1 MAATDNFRKQHG
13 EMFEIVKRIEALLEP
28 QKAAAS
34 ANEVRGLLSTMM
46 GKLTLHLAMEDNVLY
61 PRLQNH
67 QDPKVREMAKQF
79 MNEMAGV
86 KPTVEA
92 FGRKWTE
99 SEIRNNAAAFCA
111 ETKKLFA
118 VLADRIKRENTQLYP
133 MADAATVNA

>member
-1 MAATDNFRKQHG
+1 MAATDSFRKQHA
-13 EMFEIVKRIEALLEP
+13 EMAEVVKRIEALLDP

-67 QDPKVREMAKQF
+67 QDSKVRETATRF
-79 MNEMAGV
+79 MNEMAGM
-86 KPTVEA
+86 KPTVDA

-99 SEIRNNAAAFCA
+99 SEIRNNAAGFCA

-118 VLADRIKRENTQLYP
+118 VLADRMKRENTQLYP
-133 MADAATVNA
+133 MTDAVAANA